1 VNKSKIKGLT
11 IAGILI
17 VVLMLLSVGYDL
29 FYNAGRIVYPMD
41 ASAYVF
47 QLSDL
52 PLLASILLL
61 LIYIC
66 VVIIILFKANL
77 NRQKALPAQN
87 KTRKIS
93 PKLGYLGFLGFLGF
107 AGIWTYQIDAS
118 IFPFCFFVFF
128 GFFSFFLEGK
138 MSDTLID
145 ERFQQNAQAAQLK
158 ALKIGFTI
166 IFLAVIIVSQGRFI
180 HNLDMIAIILTITL
194 SLDIALTLF
203 LCEYFLYRL
212 DHDEQLSE

>member
-1 VNKSKIKGLT
+1 MLKALSLIHIFKGLT

-66 VVIIILFKANL
+66 VV
-77 NRQKALPAQN
+77 
-87 KTRKIS
+87 
-93 PKLGYLGFLGFLGF
+93 
-107 AGIWTYQIDAS
+107 
-118 IFPFCFFVFF
+118 
-128 GFFSFFLEGK
+128 K
-138 MSDTLID
+138 MCIRDRHT
-145 ERFQQNAQAAQLK
+145 
-158 ALKIGFTI
+158 
-166 IFLAVIIVSQGRFI
+166 
-180 HNLDMIAIILTITL
+180 
-194 SLDIALTLF
+194 
-203 LCEYFLYRL
+203 
-212 DHDEQLSE
+212 